1 MLSLIVN
8 QFLNFILLQDVEMAD
23 TFRKDGKI
31 WVVVAVIAISFIGLF
46 AYLFSMDRKLT
57 KIEKKMKDSSTQN

>member
-1 MLSLIVN
+1 MLSFIVN

-31 WVVVAVIAISFIGLF
+31 WVVVAVIAVSFIGLF

>member
-1 MLSLIVN
+1 MLSFIVN

-23 TFRKDGKI
+23 TFRENGKI
-31 WVVVAVIAISFIGLF
+31 WVVVAVIALSFIGLF

-57 KIEKKMKDSSTQN
+57 RIEKKMKDSSSKN

>member
-1 MLSLIVN
+1 MFSLIVN

>member
-31 WVVVAVIAISFIGLF
+31 WVVVAVIAVSFIGLF